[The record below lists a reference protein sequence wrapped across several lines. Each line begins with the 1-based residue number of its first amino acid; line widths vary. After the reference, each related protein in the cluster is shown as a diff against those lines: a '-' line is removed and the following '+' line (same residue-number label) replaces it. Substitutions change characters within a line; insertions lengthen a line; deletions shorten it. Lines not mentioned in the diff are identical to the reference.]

1 VNTRPEPPARKL
13 TSPTPSS
20 AWLRWNFVSGALFV
34 LTLCTSVAAEPSDS
48 RATTPSPSDI
58 RLSPRDLAAAS
69 ADIVRLRDQ
78 SLYRGVI
85 AELVKGSHV
94 VIVTIAGDRFR
105 FDWDAIEYAGH
116 DESTSRVDCET
127 ATATSVQ
134 STLAAQPALV
144 PPKLI
149 SLDLRSRSKELKFM
163 ARRVDAPSQLSAP
176 VVRLNS
182 QAFGQL
188 CDAPCRMQI
197 EPGQYQIALSQ
208 HGASPKVAQP
218 DLLAFN
224 TSATLIGTFKSRAE
238 IRTLGWLTLIV
249 GQLVG
254 GGLLLSGSSPDTR
267 VAGGITSLITLP
279 LGIVLAAQ
287 GNVSQVIVAPGL
299 APDGT

>member
-1 VNTRPEPPARKL
+1 VNTCPEPPAREL
-13 TSPTPSS
+13 TSPNRSS
-20 AWLRWNFVSGALFV
+20 AWLRWNFVSWALFAF
-34 LTLCTSVAAEPSDS
+34 TLCTSVAAEPNDS
-48 RATTPSPSDI
+48 RAATPSSSDI

-94 VIVTIAGDRFR
+94 VIVTLAGDRFR

-116 DESTSRVDCET
+116 DESTSKVDCET
-127 ATATSVQ
+127 AAATSVQ
-134 STLAAQPALV
+134 NTLAAQPALV
-144 PPKLI
+144 PPRLI

-163 ARRVDAPSQLSAP
+163 ARRLDAPSQLSTP

-182 QAFGQL
+182 QAFVQL
-188 CDAPCRMQI
+188 CEAPCRMQI

-208 HGASPKVAQP
+208 HGVKPKVAEP

-224 TSATLIGTFKSRAE
+224 TPSTLVGTFKSRAE

-254 GGLLLSGSSPDTR
+254 GGLLLSSGSRDAMI
-267 VAGGITSLITLP
+267 AGGITSLITLP

-299 APDGT
+299 TPDGT